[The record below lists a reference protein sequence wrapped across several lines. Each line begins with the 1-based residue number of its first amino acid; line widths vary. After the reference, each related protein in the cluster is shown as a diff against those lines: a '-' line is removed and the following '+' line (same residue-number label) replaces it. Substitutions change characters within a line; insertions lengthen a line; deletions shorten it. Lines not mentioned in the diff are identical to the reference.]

1 MIAEKKKTRDRQPVV
16 DGDQAPG
23 PQHMQVVA
31 NRIDAATKMIHVP
44 RGNHLHPDRSALRL
58 VTVGLPVVDELL
70 PGGTA
75 QGQRRVARAPLIGC
89 EIEQRVEI
97 DPIHGTYC
105 KGLLLK
111 INSSCQ

>member
-1 MIAEKKKTRDRQPVV
+1 MANQGIF
-16 DGDQAPG
+16 
-23 PQHMQVVA
+23 QHMQVVA

-75 QGQRRVARAPLIGC
+75 QGQRRVARAPL
-89 EIEQRVEI
+89 
-97 DPIHGTYC
+97 P
-105 KGLLLK
+105 K
-111 INSSCQ
+111 ILRMR